1 MKKSHYTAL
10 AVGAASLVFST
21 QAQASNTTTYTVKA
35 GDSLSLIAVK
45 HHTTIS
51 ELKKLNKL
59 TSDMIYVT
67 QKLKVPG
74 STTKVKKGTTVK
86 KASTATTTKKTSNVT
101 STYTVQPGDSLSVIA
116 NKKNTTVATIK
127 SLNKLSSDMIYV
139 GQTLK
144 VNGKATVQVKSTTKK
159 TTIKKV
165 AATKVTTKKATA
177 ASTKKTA
184 TYRVSNGDS
193 LSKIASQYGT
203 TIDQIKKLNNLSSNL
218 IFVGQTLKVSG
229 STVTKVASTTPKKA
243 STTTNKS
250 TATSTGK
257 KATSTYVVVSGDSLG
272 KIAGQHGISVATLKE
287 LNNISSNLIFVGQKL
302 KVTGSTITKV
312 SSETTPNKSTQT
324 LSDDT
329 NISYTT
335 SKVLQVAQK
344 YLGVPYR
351 FGGTTPSG
359 FDCSGYIYYVYKEAG
374 LDLGSR
380 KTAAGY
386 AALATTVSNPQVG
399 DLVFFEGTYAG
410 MEGRI
415 SHVGIYLGN
424 GKFLSALSKGI
435 GVSDLKYWEDSFVR
449 YGRL

>member
-10 AVGAASLVFST
+10 AFGAASLVFST
-21 QAQASNTTTYTVKA
+21 QAHASNTTTYTVKA
-35 GDSLSLIAVK
+35 GDSLSLIASK
-45 HHTTIS
+45 YHTTVS

-59 TSDMIYVT
+59 KSDMIYVS

-74 STTKVKKGTTVK
+74 STPKVKQKTTVK
-86 KASTATTTKKTSNVT
+86 KVATNSTKTNTAT
-101 STYTVQPGDSLSVIA
+101 STYTVKAGDSLSLIA
-116 NKKNTTVATIK
+116 SKQKTSVAAIK

-144 VNGKATVQVKSTTKK
+144 LKNKAVVQVKSTTTK
-159 TTIKKV
+159 TTIKKT
-165 AATKVTTKKATA
+165 AATSKKATS
-177 ASTKKTA
+177 ASTKKTS
-184 TYRVSNGDS
+184 TYRVSSGDS

-203 TIDQIKKLNNLSSNL
+203 TVDSIKKLNNLSSNL
-218 IFVGQTLKVSG
+218 IFVGQTLKLSG
-229 STVTKVASTTPKKA
+229 STVTKVASTTTKK
-243 STTTNKS
+243 TTTNNKA
-250 TATSTGK
+250 TKKTSTK
-257 KATSTYVVVSGDSLG
+257 KATGTYVVVSGDSLG
-272 KIAGQHGISVATLKE
+272 KIAGQHGISVTTLKE
-287 LNNISSNLIFVGQKL
+287 LNNLSSNLIFVGQKL
-302 KVTGSTITKV
+302 KVTGSTITQV
-312 SSETTPNKSTQT
+312 SSKTTSNSSTQT
-324 LSDDT
+324 FSDDAE
-329 NISYTT
+329 ISYTT

-386 AALATTVSNPQVG
+386 AALTTTVTNPQVG
-399 DLVFFEGTYAG
+399 DLVFFQGTYSG
-410 MEGRI
+410 MQGRI

-435 GVSDLKYWEDSFVR
+435 GVSDLKYWKDSFVR

>member
-21 QAQASNTTTYTVKA
+21 QAHASNTTTYTVKSGDSLSLIASKHHTTIAELKKLNKLKSDMIYVSQKLKVPGSTPKVKQNTTVKKVATTSTKTNNSTSTYTVKA
-35 GDSLSLIAVK
+35 GDSLSLIASK
-45 HHTTIS
+45 
-51 ELKKLNKL
+51 
-59 TSDMIYVT
+59 
-67 QKLKVPG
+67 Q
-74 STTKVKKGTTVK
+74 
-86 KASTATTTKKTSNVT
+86 KTS
-101 STYTVQPGDSLSVIA
+101 
-116 NKKNTTVATIK
+116 VATIK

-144 VNGKATVQVKSTTKK
+144 LNGKAVVQVKSTTKK
-159 TTIKKV
+159 TTIKKT
-165 AATKVTTKKATA
+165 AATSTTKATS
-177 ASTKKTA
+177 ASTKKTS
-184 TYRVSNGDS
+184 TYRVSSGDS

-203 TIDQIKKLNNLSSNL
+203 TVDSIKKLNNLSSNL
-218 IFVGQTLKVSG
+218 IFVGQTLKLSG
-229 STVTKVASTTPKKA
+229 STVTKVASTTTKK
-243 STTTNKS
+243 TTTNNKA
-250 TATSTGK
+250 TQTTSTK
-257 KATSTYVVVSGDSLG
+257 KATGTYVVVSGDSLG
-272 KIAGQHGISVATLKE
+272 KIAGQHGISVTTLKE
-287 LNNISSNLIFVGQKL
+287 LNNLSSNLIFVGQKL
-302 KVTGSTITKV
+302 KVTGSTVTQV
-312 SSETTPNKSTQT
+312 SSETTSNSSTQT

-329 NISYTT
+329 EISYTT

-386 AALATTVSNPQVG
+386 AALTTTVTNPQVG
-399 DLVFFEGTYAG
+399 DLVFFQGTYSG
-410 MEGRI
+410 MQGRI

-435 GVSDLKYWEDSFVR
+435 GVSDLKYWKDSFVR

>member
-21 QAQASNTTTYTVKA
+21 QAHASNTTTYTVKA
-35 GDSLSLIAVK
+35 GDSLSLIAAK
-45 HHTTIS
+45 HHTTIAK
-51 ELKKLNKL
+51 LKKLNKL

-67 QKLKVPG
+67 QKLKVPN
-74 STTKVKKGTTVK
+74 STTTVK
-86 KASTATTTKKTSNVT
+86 KGKTVKKGSSATTMKKTSNVT

-144 VNGKATVQVKSTTKK
+144 VNGKATVQGKSTTKK
-159 TTIKKV
+159 TTIKKG
-165 AATKVTTKKATA
+165 KTKKATA
-177 ASTKKTA
+177 ASTKKAA
-184 TYRVSNGDS
+184 TYRVSSGDS

-243 STTTNKS
+243 ATTTKKS
-250 TATSTGK
+250 TATNTSK

-312 SSETTPNKSTQT
+312 SSETTTYKSTQT
-324 LSDDT
+324 LSDDK

-351 FGGTTPSG
+351 FGGTTPAG

-386 AALATTVSNPQVG
+386 AALTTTVSNPQVG

-435 GVSDLKYWEDSFVR
+435 GVSDLKYWKDSFVR